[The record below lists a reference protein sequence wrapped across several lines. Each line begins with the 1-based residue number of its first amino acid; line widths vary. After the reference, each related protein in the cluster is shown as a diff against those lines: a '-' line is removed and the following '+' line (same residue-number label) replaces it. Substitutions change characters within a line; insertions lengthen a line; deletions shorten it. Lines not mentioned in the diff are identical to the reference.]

1 MNDDRG
7 RFVGLDATGG
17 EPRPDYAVRYL
28 KAMLRRVLLMCHC
41 AFRRPDEWNETDDA
55 VADAVT
61 AWFLSK
67 VPADAVPPSSRLVVD
82 QAAEVP

>member
-7 RFVGLDATGG
+7 RFVGLELG
-17 EPRPDYAVRYL
+17 EAQGADRVVRYL
-28 KAMLRRVLLMCHC
+28 KAMLRRVLFMCHC
-41 AFRRPDEWNETDDA
+41 AFKRPDEWSETDDA

-67 VPADAVPPSSRLVVD
+67 VPAEAVPPSSRLVVD